1 MAIADQRKVP
11 EETVPEKEEKVTTIV
26 LVTGGFDPIHSGH
39 IEYFK
44 QAKEMGNM
52 LVVGVN
58 SDAWLKRKKGRSFMP
73 LDERG
78 AIISELSMVDKVVG
92 FEDDYDADDSA
103 VKFIKDMREYNP
115 EAEIIFANGGDRT
128 AGSTL
133 EELGGLEHIKFAFG
147 VGGTNKKNSS
157 SWILKDWEAP
167 KIERSWGHYR
177 ELYQGDGFQVK
188 ELVIAPHSKLSM
200 QRHQHRSETWNLV
213 SGTAHVKLSR
223 RHTDPFD
230 GVGIWN
236 LHHANPLDIPSN
248 VWHQGV
254 NDSSEPAHIVEIWKG
269 ETDKLREE
277 DIERWDP

>member
-1 MAIADQRKVP
+1 MNV
-11 EETVPEKEEKVTTIV
+11 V
-26 LVTGGFDPIHSGH
+26 LVTGGFDPLHSGH
-39 IEYFK
+39 LAYFEE
-44 QAKEMGNM
+44 AKKLGDK
-52 LVVGVN
+52 LIVGVN
-58 SDAWLKRKKGRSFMP
+58 SDDWLTRKKGRPFMP
-73 LDERG
+73 FEERAEIIKGLSIVDQIISFDDSDDTACG
-78 AIISELSMVDKVVG
+78 AIYKTLATHG
-92 FEDDYDADDSA
+92 N
-103 VKFIKDMREYNP
+103 IKL
-115 EAEIIFANGGDRT
+115 IFANGGDRT
-128 AGSTL
+128 DANIPEMQTYQNTPL
-133 EELGGLEHIKFAFG
+133 VDFAFG
-147 VGGTNKKNSS
+147 VGGENKKNSS
-157 SWILKDWEAP
+157 SWILKDWKAP
-167 KIERSWGHYR
+167 KIEREWGHYR

-213 SGTAHVKLSR
+213 SGTAHVKLSQ